1 MKICKCC
8 GDEYNRT
15 NSNLCGRCE
24 KKAPLLPRYVKAR
37 DELRRLTGWTEK
49 RGADKKGL
57 IKTLSKRLSA
67 VSLGTVAVALAHCL
81 CLMTSGLVATSLCWR
96 LFHC

>member
-49 RGADKKGL
+49 RGADKK
-57 IKTLSKRLSA
+57 
-67 VSLGTVAVALAHCL
+67 
-81 CLMTSGLVATSLCWR
+81 
-96 LFHC
+96 